1 MNDIHGSLFL
11 DDGFQIYDIYKT
23 NVESDVI
30 VKEFGN
36 WDPQHSLKVV
46 NPSIWERRSSLEGY
60 HLRYWVFYN
69 FFELRIGT
77 IFCLRQLKEKVIISY
92 SIGQQWH

>member
-1 MNDIHGSLFL
+1 MNDTHGPFFL
-11 DDGFQIYDIYKT
+11 DDGVQIYDIYKT

-30 VKEFGN
+30 VKEFGY
-36 WDPQHSLKVV
+36 WDPQHSLKVA

-69 FFELRIGT
+69 FFEQYPISAFG
-77 IFCLRQLKEKVIISY
+77 LRQLQEKDILSY
-92 SIGQQWH
+92 YIGQQLH

>member
-1 MNDIHGSLFL
+1 MNDIHGPLFL

-30 VKEFGN
+30 VKEFGY

-60 HLRYWVFYN
+60 HLRY
-69 FFELRIGT
+69 
-77 IFCLRQLKEKVIISY
+77 
-92 SIGQQWH
+92 